1 MKSTSIY
8 LYVVI
13 SIISSV
19 TLGGYF
25 LENIGIPYVSN
36 GGPAF
41 VKIHIYAYTIMFSFA
56 IVTLK
61 LGPRWFEL
69 PLGKLNSIWYV
80 SILSLLFV
88 VVYGFVRH
96 GTSGMAYLINTFLS
110 PLLLIPLLSI
120 ISKDQ
125 ASKLQK
131 LIAYLILINS
141 IIAIIEYLLHF
152 RVVNV
157 EFNSFSFFR
166 STALLTHPLN
176 NALITASLAILI
188 FNRSVVP
195 SFLYVL
201 IILLSL
207 FSFGGRAALV
217 IFSVTVFLYCLPV
230 LWRFCTTGV
239 NGDKFKISMLLLLG
253 YFSLLIFI
261 FVLIDSNISDRIM
274 SKLYIDSSASA
285 RIDVFYLFEQLSISE
300 WIFGASDRLLESIEL
315 YIGIKVIENYII
327 GWIFTFGLLGMIPL
341 TVCVFLPMFFFAI
354 NGRYSDKLA
363 MMTFFVISLTN
374 NSLTTKTPV
383 LLLFLC
389 ILYLRYKECQ
399 DETKSIN
406 Y

>member
-13 SIISSV
+13 SIILSV

-41 VKIHIYAYTIMFSFA
+41 VKIHIYAYIIMFSFA
-56 IVTLK
+56 IVTLN

-69 PLGKLNSIWYV
+69 SLGKLNSVWYV

-120 ISKDQ
+120 ISKEQ
-125 ASKLQK
+125 ASKIQK

-141 IIAIIEYLLHF
+141 IIAITEYLLHF
-152 RVVNV
+152 RVVDV

-230 LWRFCTTGV
+230 LWRFCTTGI

-253 YFSLLIFI
+253 YFSLIIFI
-261 FVLIDSNISDRIM
+261 FVLIDSNISERIM
-274 SKLYIDSSASA
+274 SKLYMDNSASA
-285 RIDVFYLFEQLSISE
+285 RIDVFFLLEQLSMSE
-300 WIFGASDRLLESIEL
+300 WVFGASDRLLESIEL
-315 YIGIKVIENYII
+315 YIEIKVIENYII

-341 TVCVFLPMFFFAI
+341 TICVFLPIIFFAI
-354 NGRYSDKLA
+354 NGRYPDKLA
-363 MMTFFVISLTN
+363 LMTFFIIGLTN

-383 LLLFLC
+383 LLLLLC
-389 ILYLRYKECQ
+389 VLYLRYKELK
-399 DETKSIN
+399 EK
-406 Y
+406 

>member
-13 SIISSV
+13 SIILSV

-41 VKIHIYAYTIMFSFA
+41 VKIHIYAYIIMFSFA
-56 IVTLK
+56 IVTLN

-69 PLGKLNSIWYV
+69 SLGKLNSVWYV

-120 ISKDQ
+120 ISKEQ
-125 ASKLQK
+125 ASKVQK

-230 LWRFCTTGV
+230 LWRFCTTGI

-261 FVLIDSNISDRIM
+261 FVLIDSNISERIM
-274 SKLYIDSSASA
+274 SKLYMDNSASA
-285 RIDVFYLFEQLSISE
+285 RIDVFFLLEQLSMSE
-300 WIFGASDRLLESIEL
+300 WVFGASDRLLESIEL
-315 YIGIKVIENYII
+315 YIEIKVIENYII

-341 TVCVFLPMFFFAI
+341 TICVFLPIIFFAI
-354 NGRYSDKLA
+354 NGRYPDKLA
-363 MMTFFVISLTN
+363 LMTFFIIGLTN

-383 LLLFLC
+383 LLLLLC
-389 ILYLRYKECQ
+389 VLYLRYKELK
-399 DETKSIN
+399 EKN
-406 Y
+406 N